1 MVTCSVLEYKLTYKE
16 TNFFHSSKA
25 RLLAV
30 NVLVDAVFVKSLLR
44 SVANTFLLFPY
55 MAQSR
60 GIETSLLFYIIKALI
75 LFVRAVYSML

>member
-1 MVTCSVLEYKLTYKE
+1 MVTCSVLEYTLTYKE
-16 TNFFHSSKA
+16 RIFFHSSKA

-30 NVLVDAVFVKSLLR
+30 NVLVDAVFVKNLLG

-60 GIETSLLFYIIKALI
+60 GIETSLLLYIIKALM
-75 LFVRAVYSML
+75 LFVKTVYSML